1 MRADS
6 QRRLSGEGIFEL
18 NDKEEPT
25 TRQSG
30 EIQFQLQETK
40 MLALG

>member
-30 EIQFQLQETK
+30 GIQFQLQETK